1 MVASGVRGHP
11 LFYAP
16 RRRHAGRGVPPSRCA
31 AQDGSGS
38 EDAGDVHAQRA
49 AEMEAKRARYEEEK
63 KRKAEQVRYARWK
76 EGWGVENQTPI
87 EEAAAKV
94 RDKFRGFR
102 GESEGE
108 ADDSG
113 DGTDNDT
120 GDVDVRTSVRV
131 SFAQA
136 VLGGEVSVGY
146 TRSVVDDRGRRPSK
160 VAARVEEARS
170 VKVKV
175 PPGVESGRTLR
186 VASQGSERTVVKVS
200 MLSGATSEVG
210 GEFGDLFV
218 TLFVD
223 PSPLGI
229 VRVGNDLYQDVAVG
243 AAEARDGCRVSVE
256 TVDGTRGKLGIPA
269 GARDGQKIKL
279 KGKGVPV
286 LQKDLYARKFNRPT
300 DHGDHY
306 YVVRITGP

>member
-1 MVASGVRGHP
+1 M
-11 LFYAP
+11 
-16 RRRHAGRGVPPSRCA
+16 
-31 AQDGSGS
+31 
-38 EDAGDVHAQRA
+38 HAQRA

-94 RDKFRGFR
+94 RDKFRGGGGR
-102 GESEGE
+102 EGE
-108 ADDSG
+108 ADGGADSG
-113 DGTDNDT
+113 NDT

-136 VLGGEVSVGY
+136 VLGGEVSVQY
-146 TRSVVDDRGRRPSK
+146 TRSVVDEGLGSGRPSK

-229 VRVGNDLYQDVAVG
+229 VRVGNDLYQDVEVG